1 MADCSA
7 HMREGEDD
15 TAFAMR
21 LVREAG
27 VATVPGSSFFSD
39 PEDGARQIRFCYS
52 KKLETLQDAGH
63 RLKEWAA
70 SS

>member
-1 MADCSA
+1 
-7 HMREGEDD
+7 
-15 TAFAMR
+15 MR

-27 VATVPGSSFFSD
+27 VATVPGSSFFCNS
-39 PEDGARQIRFCYS
+39 EDGARQIRFCYS

>member
-1 MADCSA
+1 
-7 HMREGEDD
+7 MRNGEDD

-21 LVREAG
+21 LVRDAG
-27 VATVPGSSFFSD
+27 VATVPGSSFYCD
-39 PEDGARQIRFCYS
+39 PADGGRKIRFCYS
-52 KKLETLQDAGH
+52 KKLETLRDAGH